1 MSEMEPQMQNSTD
14 RTAEIIDSTVEL
26 MERDLNTSAE
36 MLNATKAL
44 PEVKNALVPYKEAPA
59 EDQAII
65 DGLMNEINMDDTNSI
80 IFFGNKAQEQLS
92 TISENMLEGVR
103 NKDLGTAGESLNDVV
118 ATIRG
123 FDVSGLDPNVKQ
135 GFFAKLFGKA
145 KPVVKFMQQ
154 YEDVQKQI
162 DSITNNLDDHKSKL
176 LHDIVSLDRLY
187 EANLEYFHN
196 LELYITA
203 GEEKLALLDSETIPE
218 KQKVAESTGDMLE
231 AQELRDMRSA
241 RDDLER
247 RVHDLKLTRQVTL
260 QSLPSIRLVQEN
272 DKGLVTKI
280 NSTIANTIPL
290 WKQQLATAVTIAR
303 SGDAARTVK
312 EATDLTNELLE
323 KNADNLKQAN
333 KMTREQIERGV
344 FDIESVKKANQS
356 LIDTINESLEIADEG
371 KRMRVEAEKELV
383 IAENAL
389 RETLQAASRNE
400 KSSHG
405 TQAAEVIE
413 NTEKA

>member
-1 MSEMEPQMQNSTD
+1 M
-14 RTAEIIDSTVEL
+14 
-26 MERDLNTSAE
+26 
-36 MLNATKAL
+36 
-44 PEVKNALVPYKEAPA
+44 
-59 EDQAII
+59 
-65 DGLMNEINMDDTNSI
+65 
-80 IFFGNKAQEQLS
+80 
-92 TISENMLEGVR
+92 
-103 NKDLGTAGESLNDVV
+103 
-118 ATIRG
+118 
-123 FDVSGLDPNVKQ
+123 SGLDPNAKR

-145 KPVVKFMQQ
+145 KPIVKFMQQ

-162 DSITNNLDDHKSKL
+162 DSITNHLDDHKSKL

-187 EANLEYFHN
+187 EANLEYFHK
-196 LELYITA
+196 LDLYIAA
-203 GEEKLALLDSETIPE
+203 GTEKLEQLDNETIPE
-218 KQKVAESTGDMLE
+218 KQKMVESTGDMLE

-280 NSTIANTIPL
+280 NSTVANTIPL
-290 WKQQLATAVTIAR
+290 WKQQLATSVTIAR
-303 SGDAARTVK
+303 SGDAAKTVK

-333 KMTREQIERGV
+333 KITREQIERGV

-356 LIDTINESLEIADEG
+356 LIDTIQESLEIADEG
-371 KRMRVEAEKELV
+371 KRMRVEAEKELI

-389 RETLQAASRNE
+389 RDSLKSASAKSTAA
-400 KSSHG
+400 K
-405 TQAAEVIE
+405 Q
-413 NTEKA
+413 

>member
-1 MSEMEPQMQNSTD
+1 
-14 RTAEIIDSTVEL
+14 
-26 MERDLNTSAE
+26 MERDLSTSAE
-36 MLNATKAL
+36 MLDATKAL
-44 PEVKNALVPYKEAPA
+44 PEVKKEIVAYQEAPE
-59 EDQAII
+59 EDKAII
-65 DGLMNEINMDDTNSI
+65 DGLINEIDMNDTNSI

-103 NKDLGTAGESLNDVV
+103 NKDLGSAGESLNNVV

-123 FDVSGLDPNVKQ
+123 FDVSGLDPNAKQ
-135 GFFAKLFGKA
+135 SFWAKLFGKA
-145 KPVVKFMQQ
+145 KPIVKFMQQ

-162 DSITNNLDDHKSKL
+162 DSITNHLDDHKGKL

-187 EANLEYFHN
+187 EANLEYFHK
-196 LELYITA
+196 LDLYIAA
-203 GEEKLALLDSETIPE
+203 GEEKLAQLDNETIPE
-218 KQKVAESTGDMLE
+218 KQKMVDTTGDMLE
-231 AQELRDMRSA
+231 AQELRDMRAA

-280 NSTIANTIPL
+280 NSTVANTIPL

-303 SGDAARTVK
+303 SGEAAKTVK

-323 KNADNLKQAN
+323 KNAENLKQAN

-371 KRMRVEAEKELV
+371 KRMRKEAEKELV

-389 RETLQAASRNE
+389 RESLKAASA
-400 KSSHG
+400 KTTGQS
-405 TQAAEVIE
+405 
-413 NTEKA
+413 

>member
-1 MSEMEPQMQNSTD
+1 MEPQMQNSTD
-14 RTAEIIDSTVEL
+14 RAAEIIDSTVEL

-44 PEVKNALVPYKEAPA
+44 PEVKNSLVPYKEAPA

-389 RETLQAASRNE
+389 RDTLQAASRNE
-400 KSSHG
+400 KSIHG
-405 TQAAEVIE
+405 TVPTEAIE
-413 NTEKA
+413 NTDKA

>member
-14 RTAEIIDSTVEL
+14 RAAEIIDSTVEL

-44 PEVKNALVPYKEAPA
+44 PEVKNSLVPYKEAPA

-65 DGLMNEINMDDTNSI
+65 DGLMNEINMEDTNSI

-333 KMTREQIERGV
+333 RMTREQIERGV

-405 TQAAEVIE
+405 TQATEVIE
-413 NTEKA
+413 STGKA

>member
-1 MSEMEPQMQNSTD
+1 MSELEPQKQKATD
-14 RTAEIIDSTVEL
+14 GAAKIIDSAVEV
-26 MERDLNTSAE
+26 MERDLSTSAE
-36 MLNATKAL
+36 MLTATKSL
-44 PEVKNALVPYKEAPA
+44 PVAQQAMVPYKEAPV

-65 DGLMNEINMDDTNSI
+65 DGLMNEIDLSDTNSI

-92 TISENMLEGVR
+92 TISESMLEGVR
-103 NKDLGTAGESLNDVV
+103 NKDLGSAGDSLNSVV

-135 GFFAKLFGKA
+135 SFLAKLFGKA
-145 KPVVKFMQQ
+145 KPIVKFMQQ

-162 DSITNNLDDHKSKL
+162 DSITNHLDDHKGKL

-187 EANLEYFHN
+187 EANLEYFHK
-196 LELYITA
+196 LDLYIAA
-203 GEEKLALLDSETIPE
+203 GTEKLAQLDSTTIPE
-218 KQKVAESTGDMLE
+218 KQQQVEASGDMLE

-280 NSTIANTIPL
+280 NSTVANTIPL

-303 SGDAARTVK
+303 SGDAAKTVK

-333 KMTREQIERGV
+333 KITREQIERGV

-356 LIDTINESLEIADEG
+356 LIDTIQESLEIADEG

-389 RETLQAASRNE
+389 RESLKSASA
-400 KSSHG
+400 KSTG
-405 TQAAEVIE
+405 
-413 NTEKA
+413 KA

>member
-14 RTAEIIDSTVEL
+14 RAAEIIDSTVEL

-44 PEVKNALVPYKEAPA
+44 PEVKNSLVPYKEAPA

-65 DGLMNEINMDDTNSI
+65 DGLMNEINMEDTNSI

-162 DSITNNLDDHKSKL
+162 DSITNNLDDHKNKL

-389 RETLQAASRNE
+389 RDTLQAASRNE
-400 KSSHG
+400 KSIHG
-405 TQAAEVIE
+405 TVPTEAIE
-413 NTEKA
+413 NTDKA